1 MTGEGVA
8 TNGCIVDA
16 TTKYVDV
23 TCFAGG
29 YLKGNTCAV
38 RAEDGHV
45 VCWGANDSRK
55 QISGS
60 PTGGGYTALAGGLK
74 HVCALRGEDK
84 RAVCWGHDNNG
95 KTTPPTAWGFASIS
109 SAPNSDYT
117 CGSMDSSGG
126 AAIDTGNSGAWAAPG
141 VVCWGAISTVRSTF
155 FSFDFSL
162 FTFMYISVTVVLR
175 LPFVL
180 YTCAIPR
187 IY

>member
-45 VCWGANDSRK
+45 VCWGAYDSRK

-60 PTGGGYTALAGGLK
+60 PTGGGYTALAGGAK

-117 CGSMDSSGG
+117 CGFMDSSGG

-141 VVCWGAISTVRSTF
+141 VVCWGDISKVHISTF
-155 FSFDFSL
+155 CSFDFFSL
-162 FTFMYISVTVVLR
+162 FTFMY
-175 LPFVL
+175 
-180 YTCAIPR
+180 YTSTYR
-187 IY
+187 